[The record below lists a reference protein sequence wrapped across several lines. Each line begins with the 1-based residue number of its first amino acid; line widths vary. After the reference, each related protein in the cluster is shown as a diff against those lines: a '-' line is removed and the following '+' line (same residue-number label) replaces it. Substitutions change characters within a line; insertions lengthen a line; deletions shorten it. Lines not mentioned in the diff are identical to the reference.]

1 MTEWCKLVE
10 NFNRLTCSYSS
21 LIIFGSSC
29 LWNHIMYFVWNLH
42 DCQILRL
49 RPLHVVED
57 EKERLC
63 WQPLKEFNRIWPLW
77 RQLRVVVGRR
87 TRVPRQVRSQPFRV
101 WWMRHVEVSRFEHLV
116 LQLRFLRE
124 RNWSEGCYAE
134 QWRNVRFSLWTS
146 ILRLWRVEQAWKMEN
161 ECC

>member
-1 MTEWCKLVE
+1 MSLEPHHVLCVE
-10 NFNRLTCSYSS
+10 PPRL
-21 LIIFGSSC
+21 LFQR
-29 LWNHIMYFVWNLH
+29 LR
-42 DCQILRL
+42 CQILRL

-146 ILRLWRVEQAWKMEN
+146 ILRLWRVEQAWKKWKTNAVNLFDNVKMKKRLGQYLS
-161 ECC
+161 